1 MAGKSGAGPHP
12 LPAATGEGS
21 EDGMGRAGGRVTGA
35 PVAGVES
42 GRMELNGKV
51 ALITGASRGIGAD
64 VALELGRAGVAVAVC
79 ARTTEVKDKRLPG
92 TIYSVA
98 QAIRDAG
105 GTAEGIVMDMREPE
119 SIAAGVAKTVETFG
133 RLDIVVNNAA
143 ILVPGTLES
152 IQPRHIDLIWQ
163 VDLRGPILLMREA
176 VPHLRK
182 AGGGHIINVSS
193 RAGVFPGPGPYP
205 EARRGGAFYG
215 MIKAGLERFS
225 QGLAMELQDDMIA
238 VNVLSP
244 QGRIKTPGNV
254 FAQNDPQNPD
264 LEFEEAAA
272 MAKGMRWIC
281 EQPAAFTG
289 HILFDED
296 LCREKGLL

>member
-1 MAGKSGAGPHP
+1 MTT
-12 LPAATGEGS
+12 LT
-21 EDGMGRAGGRVTGA
+21 
-35 PVAGVES
+35 
-42 GRMELNGKV
+42 GKV
-51 ALITGASRGIGAD
+51 ALVTGASRGIGAD
-64 VALELGRAGVAVAVC
+64 VAKELARAGAAVAVA

-98 QAIRDAG
+98 QEIEDAG
-105 GTAEGIVMDMREPE
+105 GRAEGVFMDMREPE
-119 SIAAGVAKTVETFG
+119 SIAEGVAKSVERFG

-176 VPHLRK
+176 LPHLR
-182 AGGGHIINVSS
+182 AARGGHIINVSS
-193 RAGVFPGPGPYP
+193 RAGVFPGPGPYS

-215 MIKAGLERFS
+215 MVKAGLERLS
-225 QGLAMELQDDMIA
+225 QGLAMELQEDRIS

-244 QGRIKTPGNV
+244 QGRINTPGNA
-254 FAQNDPQNPD
+254 FATNDRENPNLD
-264 LEFEEAAA
+264 FETAVA
-272 MAKGMRWIC
+272 MGKGTRWIC
-281 EQPAAFTG
+281 EQGPEFTG

-296 LCREKGLL
+296 LCREKALL

>member
-1 MAGKSGAGPHP
+1 M
-12 LPAATGEGS
+12 
-21 EDGMGRAGGRVTGA
+21 
-35 PVAGVES
+35 
-42 GRMELNGKV
+42 
-51 ALITGASRGIGAD
+51 
-64 VALELGRAGVAVAVC
+64 
-79 ARTTEVKDKRLPG
+79 
-92 TIYSVA
+92 A

-105 GTAEGIVMDMREPE
+105 GKAEGIVMDMREPE

-182 AGGGHIINVSS
+182 VGGGHIINVSS

-205 EARRGGAFYG
+205 AGRRGGAFYG
-215 MIKAGLERFS
+215 MIKAGLERLS
-225 QGLAMELQDDMIA
+225 QGLAMELQDDKIA

-254 FAQNDPQNPD
+254 FAQNDPANPD
-264 LEFEEAAA
+264 LEFEEAVA
-272 MAKGMRWIC
+272 MAKGTRWIC
-281 EQPAAFTG
+281 EQPATFTG

-296 LCREKGLL
+296 LCREQGLL